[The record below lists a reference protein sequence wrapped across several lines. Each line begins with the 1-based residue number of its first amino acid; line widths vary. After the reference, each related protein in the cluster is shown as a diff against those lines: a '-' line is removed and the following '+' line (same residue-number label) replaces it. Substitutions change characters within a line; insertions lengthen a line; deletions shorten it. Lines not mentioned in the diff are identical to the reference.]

1 MDLFV
6 LSLLLRL
13 LVCCFLV
20 FPIHSPLPLSS
31 PYQRWWT
38 IVQLSS
44 YSFGNFTTGAFPLS
58 GLKKAINLTCLNPDS
73 FKLCFTK
80 TWCTAFF
87 CCLNRLF
94 KHLPQM
100 YLLVDW
106 YTVYIGTDRERGL
119 FVSLYGPGTS
129 NGCHMA
135 KENGERWDKEKN
147 PADLCRIYWKQKGN
161 KIVGPF
167 LGRNIFV
174 I

>member
-1 MDLFV
+1 MGISV

-31 PYQRWWT
+31 PYLL

-80 TWCTAFF
+80 T
-87 CCLNRLF
+87 
-94 KHLPQM
+94 
-100 YLLVDW
+100 
-106 YTVYIGTDRERGL
+106 
-119 FVSLYGPGTS
+119 
-129 NGCHMA
+129 
-135 KENGERWDKEKN
+135 
-147 PADLCRIYWKQKGN
+147 
-161 KIVGPF
+161 
-167 LGRNIFV
+167 
-174 I
+174 